1 MWFIV
6 NIAFVKIDVGL
17 FALFKIVGVFKHY
30 FPFFVERPS
39 SDDSLEE
46 FLSLFFFASG
56 IDLSFFI
63 KLIEG
68 LSLQFFHRV
77 IFAINFYEVHRK
89 SFISLVLIINL
100 FILNVSPQLFHVVA
114 TFVIRL
120 ILIFIDSVLSEIFYW
135 GLSAFDR
142 FVLLTFWGLISVG
155 FGLSIEFGYRHSVLV
170 RSPVFHF
177 LIWLKIELF
186 TFLFGNNCKVFL
198 IKPSVSLVV
207 IEVIR
212 GGVSVTVI
220 NWRFLVLL
228 LTRINPATLFSCSS
242 SNVFVEF

>member
-6 NIAFVKIDVGL
+6 NIAFVKVDVGL
-17 FALFKIVGVFKHY
+17 LALFKIVGVFKHY

-39 SDDSLEE
+39 SDYSLEE

-77 IFAINFYEVHRK
+77 IFAINLYEVHRK

-100 FILNVSPQLFHVVA
+100 FVLNVSPQLFHVVG

-120 ILIFIDSVLSEIFYW
+120 ILIFIDSVLSEIFY
-135 GLSAFDR
+135 
-142 FVLLTFWGLISVG
+142 
-155 FGLSIEFGYRHSVLV
+155 
-170 RSPVFHF
+170 
-177 LIWLKIELF
+177 
-186 TFLFGNNCKVFL
+186 
-198 IKPSVSLVV
+198 
-207 IEVIR
+207 
-212 GGVSVTVI
+212 
-220 NWRFLVLL
+220 
-228 LTRINPATLFSCSS
+228 
-242 SNVFVEF
+242 